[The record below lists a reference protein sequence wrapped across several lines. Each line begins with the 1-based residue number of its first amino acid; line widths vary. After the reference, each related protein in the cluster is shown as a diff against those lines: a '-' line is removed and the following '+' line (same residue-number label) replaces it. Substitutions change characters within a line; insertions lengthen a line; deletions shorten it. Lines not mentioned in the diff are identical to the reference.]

1 MNYRLLIPNK
11 EKGETKVSL
20 AGAEARKMKALMGA
34 LRALWRS
41 TAERGIDLRV
51 TELKTLLQPSPTRAK
66 APPSEEGESEDVRN
80 SDDDADHTG
89 YQASEHHSDHSGNES
104 DVSEAS
110 VPQQP
115 EDSLVEKPASDS
127 EDEGDEPSPVPLADQ
142 GPDEEQPLSSQESVD
157 SLNAPTLQLGKSES
171 EGGVSDNEDVPKA
184 TQSESES
191 EDGSPLSSS
200 SIDMRDSQV
209 SSGWMGKCIMADNAV
224 KKAREERRR
233 QDNHV
238 SRVVG
243 DIIVDVDR
251 SLPFDLMGTVAGD
264 MYANYCRQSVERYG
278 DGVYGSLASTE
289 IFNHWLSQQKPE
301 DCCSQFPAIIFFS
314 IFVFTVKA
322 LSKKLGGL

>member
-1 MNYRLLIPNK
+1 
-11 EKGETKVSL
+11 
-20 AGAEARKMKALMGA
+20 MKALMGA

-41 TAERGIDLRV
+41 TAEKGIDLKV

-80 SDDDADHTG
+80 SGDDADHTG

-110 VPQQP
+110 IPQQP

-127 EDEGDEPSPVPLADQ
+127 EGEGGEPSPVPLADK

-157 SLNAPTLQLGKSES
+157 SLNAPALQLGKSES

-184 TQSESES
+184 TQSESDG
-191 EDGSPLSSS
+191 EDGSPLSS

-224 KKAREERRR
+224 KKAREEQRRE
-233 QDNHV
+233 DNHV
-238 SRVVG
+238 GRVVG

-264 MYANYCRQSVERYG
+264 MYANWRRKSVE
-278 DGVYGSLASTE
+278 
-289 IFNHWLSQQKPE
+289 
-301 DCCSQFPAIIFFS
+301 
-314 IFVFTVKA
+314 A
-322 LSKKLGGL
+322 LWGWCLRFARIH